1 MHDKE
6 YKKNYYLLLPFGIE
20 VLEFAKQKEI
30 LLSKSLRKTIVYQIV
45 SGLRE
50 VHAQGVL
57 HRDVKP
63 DNIFLMRNGVVK
75 IGDFSLSRKKP
86 ELDSTNLMVE

>member
-1 MHDKE
+1 VHDKE

-30 LLSKSLRKTIVYQIV
+30 LLSKSLRKSIVYQIV

-86 ELDSTNLMVE
+86 ELHSANLMVE